1 MMYQGF
7 AAVYD
12 MFMDNIP
19 YDKWA
24 RYISKLLK
32 EEGISDGNVVELGC
46 GTGNITRELAKRGY
60 TMTGI
65 DISTEM
71 LSIAAGKPD
80 IQHRTDWDSASVF
93 FPVVETKSA
102 IAVSPGVFVWAAF
115 SASAALYAAGRTFHH
130 RLHTVEGWG
139 IGKIHFVSSFS

>member
-1 MMYQGF
+1 MSVVLEYHFHIILSTVYFGQAFLKCCILDVFEYGF
-7 AAVYD
+7 H
-12 MFMDNIP
+12 
-19 YDKWA
+19 
-24 RYISKLLK
+24 
-32 EEGISDGNVVELGC
+32 GIADRS
-46 GTGNITRELAKRGY
+46 
-60 TMTGI
+60 
-65 DISTEM
+65 S
-71 LSIAAGKPD
+71 AAGKPD